1 MNSENILLLGLHHAV
16 TAISKTDGT
25 VLWKTELPTSMNG
38 HEFVTLISDG
48 NLVFAHTEGELH
60 CLDLANGQLLW
71 SNSLRGYGYGL
82 ATLCCPGFGSAP
94 DVGVKQHQVL
104 EEQRRRSSS

>member
-1 MNSENILLLGLHHAV
+1 MNSDNILLLGLHHSV

-25 VLWKTELPTSMNG
+25 VLWKTDLPTNLNG

-48 NLVFAHTEGELH
+48 KLVFVHAEGELH

-71 SNSLRGYGYGL
+71 SNNLRGYGYGL
-82 ATLCCPGFGSAP
+82 ATLCCPGIGSAP
-94 DVGVKQHQVL
+94 DVAAMQQQVL